1 MTLDFNCQSC
11 DGSFELE
18 IAEVLE
24 GKLQCPSCDVK
35 APREIFEAVSTA
47 LDELFS
53 SLARLQ
59 KKFTVTFAVESDD
72 LPVPYDGGN
81 TREAAADDDE
91 VDDDDLDADGDDD
104 DLDDDDDLKD
114 EEDEA
119 DL

>member
-11 DGSFELE
+11 DASFELE

-24 GKLQCPSCDVK
+24 DAKLQCPSCDVK
-35 APREIFEAVSTA
+35 APREVFEAVSTA
-47 LDELFS
+47 LDDLFS

-59 KKFTVTFAVESDD
+59 KKFTVEFAVESDD

-81 TREAAADDDE
+81 TREAAEDDEDDDE
-91 VDDDDLDADGDDD
+91 DELGVDGDDVD
-104 DLDDDDDLKD
+104 EDELKD
-114 EEDEA
+114 EDEEEV